1 MEMEAHEKNHS
12 SWLNTMRDLTRAKL
26 LLSKEADANVWCSEQ
41 PVGTYHVFYHYM
53 LFGPLGLNMTEM
65 RTAKALMNRM
75 VGNT

>member
-1 MEMEAHEKNHS
+1 
-12 SWLNTMRDLTRAKL
+12 MRDLTRAKL
-26 LLSKEADANVWCSEQ
+26 LLNKEADANVWCSEQ

-65 RTAKALMNRM
+65 RTTKALINRM